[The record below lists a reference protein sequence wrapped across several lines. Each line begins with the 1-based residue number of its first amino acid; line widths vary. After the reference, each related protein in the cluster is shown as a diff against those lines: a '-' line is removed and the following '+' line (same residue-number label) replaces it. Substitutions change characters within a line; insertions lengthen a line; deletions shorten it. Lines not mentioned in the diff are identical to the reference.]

1 MKPSPRTPAA
11 RPTLRLRHA
20 LLALSLGATL
30 LAGPARAALDVDA
43 LWDFA
48 QPVRTEQAFREAL
61 GRAQGDEALILVTQ
75 IARTFTIRGEF
86 ANAER
91 ELDGIAAKLPTAGAE
106 ARVREALE
114 RGRILRGQGQGG
126 QARPFFIRALE
137 MARPAGL
144 EALTADAM
152 HSVALVEPTREGRLA
167 WHERTLDYV
176 REAKDA
182 RARKWEP
189 AALNNMGITLNEMGR
204 HDLALPVLQKAL
216 AIYQQQ
222 GLAPAIRGGRWLV
235 AHTQRMSGDLKAA
248 LAGFE
253 SLEKDDAAAGI
264 ADRYVLNELA
274 SVHEARGDAAAAEAY
289 RKKSQAVAR

>member
-1 MKPSPRTPAA
+1 MHCPSHARSAGPA
-11 RPTLRLRHA
+11 LRRSLI
-20 LLALSLGATL
+20 ALSLGAAL

-43 LWDFA
+43 LWDYA
-48 QPVRTEQAFREAL
+48 QPVRTEQVFREAL
-61 GRAQGDEALILVTQ
+61 ARAQGDEALILVTQ

-86 ANAER
+86 ATAER
-91 ELDGIAAKLPTAGAE
+91 ELEAIEPKLAAAGVE
-106 ARVREALE
+106 VRVRDALE

-126 QARPFFIRALE
+126 QARPFFMRALDL
-137 MARPAGL
+137 ARPAGL

-167 WHERTLDYV
+167 WHERTIDFA
-176 REAKDA
+176 REAKDP

-216 AIYQQQ
+216 AIYRQQ

-235 AHTQRMSGDLKAA
+235 AHTQRLSGDLEAA
-248 LAGFE
+248 RQGFE
-253 SLEKDDAAAGI
+253 ALEKDDAAAGI
-264 ADRYVLNELA
+264 ADRYVFNELV
-274 SVHEARGDAAAAEAY
+274 SVYEARGDAAAAEAY

>member
-1 MKPSPRTPAA
+1 MHCPPHARSAGPA
-11 RPTLRLRHA
+11 LRRSLI
-20 LLALSLGATL
+20 ALSLGAAL

-43 LWDFA
+43 LWDYA
-48 QPVRTEQAFREAL
+48 QPVRTEQVFREAL
-61 GRAQGDEALILVTQ
+61 ARAQGDEALILVTQ

-91 ELDGIAAKLPTAGAE
+91 ELEAIEPKLAAAGVE
-106 ARVREALE
+106 VRVRDALE

-126 QARPFFIRALE
+126 QARPFFMRALDL
-137 MARPAGL
+137 ARPAGL

-167 WHERTLDYV
+167 WHERTIDFA
-176 REAKDA
+176 REAKDP

-216 AIYQQQ
+216 AIYRQQ

-235 AHTQRMSGDLKAA
+235 AHTQRLSGDLEAA
-248 LAGFE
+248 RQGFE
-253 SLEKDDAAAGI
+253 ALEKDDAAAGI
-264 ADRYVLNELA
+264 ADRYVFNELV
-274 SVHEARGDAAAAEAY
+274 SVYEARGDAAAAEAY

>member
-1 MKPSPRTPAA
+1 MHCPSHARSAGPA
-11 RPTLRLRHA
+11 LRRSLI
-20 LLALSLGATL
+20 ALSLGAAL

-43 LWDFA
+43 LWDYA
-48 QPVRTEQAFREAL
+48 QPVRTEQVFREAL
-61 GRAQGDEALILVTQ
+61 ARAQGDEALILVTQ

-91 ELDGIAAKLPTAGAE
+91 ELEAIEPKLAAAGVE
-106 ARVREALE
+106 VRVRDALE

-126 QARPFFIRALE
+126 QARPFFMRALDL
-137 MARPAGL
+137 ARPAGL

-167 WHERTLDYV
+167 WHERTIDFA
-176 REAKDA
+176 REAKDP

-216 AIYQQQ
+216 AIYRQQ

-235 AHTQRMSGDLKAA
+235 AHTQRLSGDLEAA
-248 LAGFE
+248 RQGFE
-253 SLEKDDAAAGI
+253 ALEKDDAAAGI
-264 ADRYVLNELA
+264 ADRYVFNELV
-274 SVHEARGDAAAAEAY
+274 SVYEARGDAAAAEAY

>member
-1 MKPSPRTPAA
+1 MHLPTPGRSAGPA
-11 RPTLRLRHA
+11 LRRA
-20 LLALSLGATL
+20 LLALSLGTTL

-43 LWDFA
+43 LWDYA
-48 QPVRTEQAFREAL
+48 QPVRTEQVFREAL
-61 GRAQGDEALILVTQ
+61 ARAKGDEALILATQ

-91 ELDGIAAKLPTAGAE
+91 ELEAIEPRLATAGVE
-106 ARVREALE
+106 VRVRDALE

-126 QARPFFIRALE
+126 QARPFFVRALDL
-137 MARPAGL
+137 ARPAGL

-152 HSVALVEPTREGRLA
+152 HSIALVEPTREGRLA
-167 WHERTLDYV
+167 WHERTIDFA
-176 REAKDA
+176 REAKDP

-235 AHTQRMSGDLKAA
+235 AHTQRLSGDLDGA
-248 LAGFE
+248 LKGFE
-253 SLEKDDAAAGI
+253 ALEKDDAAAGI
-264 ADRYVLNELA
+264 ADRYVFNELA
-274 SVHEARGDAAAAEAY
+274 SVQEARGDAAAAEAY

>member
-1 MKPSPRTPAA
+1 MHCPPQA
-11 RPTLRLRHA
+11 RSAGPVLRRSLI
-20 LLALSLGATL
+20 ALSLGAAL

-43 LWDFA
+43 LWDYA
-48 QPVRTEQAFREAL
+48 QPVRTEQVFREAL
-61 GRAQGDEALILVTQ
+61 ARAQGDEALILVTQ

-91 ELDGIAAKLPTAGAE
+91 ELEAIEPRLAGAGVE
-106 ARVREALE
+106 VRVRDALE

-126 QARPFFIRALE
+126 QARPFFIRALDL
-137 MARPAGL
+137 ARPAGL

-167 WHERTLDYV
+167 WHERTIDFA
-176 REAKDA
+176 REAKDP

-235 AHTQRMSGDLKAA
+235 AHTQRLSGDLEAA
-248 LAGFE
+248 RQGFE
-253 SLEKDDAAAGI
+253 ALEKDDAAAGI
-264 ADRYVLNELA
+264 ADRYVFNELV
-274 SVHEARGDAAAAEAY
+274 SVYEARGDAAAAEAY